1 MSTTLQKFS
10 LVPTIFLLNLFFFL
24 SAQAQDIEAQI
35 KFLSLK
41 PPTAVVSGKF
51 LNGKRSNSF
60 LQTYADAENL
70 DARIENPEFS
80 ETDFSYRI
88 KLSVPKNLSAA
99 AHVSWLAETHGLIML
114 NDLLP
119 QFSQKTSA
127 KIIFELP
134 ADWRI
139 STNEKEIRDKIFS
152 VENIETA
159 VFLIG
164 KGWRENQISVDKT
177 AIDFAVSG
185 NWEFTDAEATKMSA
199 EILAEYLKIFGEIPT
214 QKINVFLLPFPQNA
228 GFDRWRAETRGANVT
243 ILSSPTTFKHQSAQ
257 RLHEQLRHEIFHLWI
272 PNGVNLSGDY
282 AWFYEGFTHYAAL
295 RVGVELNRISFND
308 FLNTLNQAVFLTE
321 RRSQPL
327 SLIEA
332 SKNRWNGENSSVYA
346 KGLAVAFLIDVA
358 LLRSGS
364 GDILKVFREVFQ
376 KHRLSKNA
384 ENGNAAVLNILKSNK
399 ELIPIIENYIRGAE
413 KINWETDLQ
422 ASGIEVIRENSGTQ
436 LKIKE
441 KAKGREGD
449 LLNKLGYNNWRKLLK
464 NSK

>member
-1 MSTTLQKFS
+1 MSTSLKKFS
-10 LVPTIFLLNLFFFL
+10 LVPAVFLLNLFFFF
-24 SAQAQDIEAQI
+24 SSQAQDLEARI
-35 KFLSLK
+35 KILSFN

-51 LNGKRSNSF
+51 LNGKRSDSF
-60 LQTYADAENL
+60 LQTYADAKNL
-70 DARIENPEFS
+70 DARIENPMFS
-80 ETDFSYRI
+80 NSDFSYRI
-88 KLSVPKNLSAA
+88 KLSVPENLTAA
-99 AHVSWLAETHGLIML
+99 AHVSWLWETHGLLML

-119 QFSQKTSA
+119 QFPQKASA

-139 STNEKEIRDKIFS
+139 STNEKVIGSKAFS

-164 KGWRENQISVDKT
+164 KNWRENKISVDKT
-177 AIDFAVSG
+177 VVDFAVSG
-185 NWEFTDAEATKMSA
+185 DWEFTDAEAAKMTG
-199 EILAEYLKIFGEIPT
+199 EILTEYQKIFGEIPT
-214 QKINVFLLPFPQNA
+214 QRISVFLLPFPKNA
-228 GFDRWRAETRGANVT
+228 GFDRWRAETRGSNVT
-243 ILSSPTTFKHQSAQ
+243 ILSSPTIFKNQSAQ
-257 RLHEQLRHEIFHLWI
+257 RLHEQLRHELFHLWI

-282 AWFYEGFTHYAAL
+282 AWFYEGFAHYAGL
-295 RVGVELNRISFND
+295 RIGVELNRISFND
-308 FLNTLNQAVFLTE
+308 FLSTLNQAVFLIE
-321 RRSQPL
+321 RRSQSL

-364 GDILKVFREVFQ
+364 GDVLKIFREIFQ
-376 KHRLSKNA
+376 KHRLPKSA
-384 ENGNAAVLNILKSNK
+384 EDGNTAVLNALESNK
-399 ELIPIIENYIRGAE
+399 ELIPIIKNYIRSTE

-422 ASGIEVIRENSGTQ
+422 ASGIEVIRPNSGTQ

-441 KAKGREGD
+441 KAKGREKD

-464 NSK
+464 SSK